1 MNEKLFRDG
10 EKYKK
15 NPAKMKNLLKSCE
28 IAFSI
33 RIKLATADAAE
44 KIHICS
50 MAEKALNVRLFHSK
64 LPSA

>member
-1 MNEKLFRDG
+1 
-10 EKYKK
+10 
-15 NPAKMKNLLKSCE
+15 MKNLLKSCE

-44 KIHICS
+44 KNSHLFN
-50 MAEKALNVRLFHSK
+50 EKKSALNVRLLYPE

>member
-1 MNEKLFRDG
+1 MKSFFGTEGNI
-10 EKYKK
+10 K

-44 KIHICS
+44 KNPH
-50 MAEKALNVRLFHSK
+50 LFDG
-64 LPSA
+64 